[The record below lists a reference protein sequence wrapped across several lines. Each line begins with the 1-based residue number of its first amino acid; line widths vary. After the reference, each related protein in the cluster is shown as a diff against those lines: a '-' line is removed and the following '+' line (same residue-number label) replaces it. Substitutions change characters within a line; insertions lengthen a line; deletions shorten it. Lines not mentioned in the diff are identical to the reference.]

1 MKVIFSV
8 LDQLCSFVSEKDV
21 SNSAE
26 NSVVVVTPTSNILM
40 APLSDASMDCL
51 KVVLLRMV
59 DVVDL
64 LIPVVT
70 ETSLVMGLL
79 PCLLSKWK
87 TSSVKKLALN
97 LGTSFQSWSG
107 YFGPLYMSI
116 LSSSTPYFA
125 ILSLV

>member
-59 DVVDL
+59 DL

-70 ETSLVMGLL
+70 DTSLVMGLL

-87 TSSVKKLALN
+87 TSSVNKLALN

-107 YFGPLYMSI
+107 YFDPLYINI